1 MATGHIVVSVEL
13 FAPFG
18 QPHMQ
23 APVRSQP
30 ARLPT
35 ASERIAWAAGHQC
48 QFSSFIPSAALRP
61 IAPIGSGG
69 SSGAGPG
76 G

>member
-1 MATGHIVVSVEL
+1 MAIGHMVVSVEL
-13 FAPFG
+13 FAPTG

-35 ASERIAWAAGHQC
+35 ASERMACAAGHQC
-48 QFSSFIPSAALRP
+48 QLSLFIPSAALRP

-69 SSGAGPG
+69 RSGAGPG